1 MDAGIIYN
9 KSAFKHGLA
18 KADIE
23 WALLHPVCNGL
34 LEDYQ
39 NKYLLIG
46 FNTKGNLIEVMYNR
60 IDDERINVF
69 HAMKCRKELLPQ
81 DAHHL
86 IQGEKCRI

>member
-1 MDAGIIYN
+1 
-9 KSAFKHGLA
+9 
-18 KADIE
+18 
-23 WALLHPVCNGL
+23 

-69 HAMKCRKELLPQ
+69 HAMRCRKELLPV

-86 IQGEKCRI
+86 I